1 MSQTPPA
8 GRVVVALG
16 GNAIAPPGEES
27 LAADQ
32 SETIDDAMAAIANLI
47 VAGWRLVLTHGNGP
61 QVGTLMIA
69 NELAQAVVPPMPL
82 HFLVAQ
88 TQATIG
94 YAICNTLEYALARR
108 GSDLSVVPII
118 SRVLVDE
125 DDPGWD
131 EPSKPI
137 GPYLDDE
144 AEARRRMEATGQV
157 WAEVGSRGWRRVVPS
172 PDPVALLD
180 GYTLQMLLDAGAVVV
195 VNGGGG
201 IPMIRESD
209 RLRGVEAVIDKDLSA
224 ALLGKQIGA
233 ERLVILTDVQAVALH
248 YDTPKQEWLG
258 EITAGELRALQG
270 EGHFGMGSMGPKVEA
285 ALRFVEATGRDAV
298 IAALEDMTAAV
309 QASTGTRVRP

>member
-1 MSQTPPA
+1 MSQTPPS

-27 LAADQ
+27 LPHDQ

-47 VAGWRLVLTHGNGP
+47 VDGWNLVLTHGNGP
-61 QVGTLMIA
+61 QVGNLMIA
-69 NELAQAVVPPMPL
+69 NEVAQAVVPPMPL

-118 SRVLVDE
+118 SRVLVSE

-131 EPSKPI
+131 NPSKPI

-180 GYTLQMLLDAGAVVV
+180 GYTLRMLLDAGAVVV

-224 ALLGKQIGA
+224 ALLGTQIGA

-248 YDTPKQEWLG
+248 YDTPEQEWLG

-285 ALRFVEATGRDAV
+285 ALRFVEATGHDAV

-309 QASTGTRVRP
+309 QARTGTRVRP